1 MFEGSAFAGVLV
13 ISFVLALLVVVV
25 AWFQRGQNVKGSD
38 PLLDV
43 TFDFQHSWL
52 STFTVFLA
60 VLGAMNF
67 SSLAFSSD
75 PSFSLLSLFFALLV
89 ALAPLLYR
97 AVGAPTGTVG
107 GFLVACAA
115 TLWAAFGIL
124 FSLGVLLSQ
133 PSQASVGQSGLATVL
148 MMAVIILTVPLIAA
162 YAHGKISALLRS
174 SKALAGGATFL

>member
-1 MFEGSAFAGVLV
+1 
-13 ISFVLALLVVVV
+13 
-25 AWFQRGQNVKGSD
+25 
-38 PLLDV
+38 
-43 TFDFQHSWL
+43 
-52 STFTVFLA
+52 
-60 VLGAMNF
+60 MNF

-75 PSFSLLSLFFALLV
+75 PSFSMLSLFFALLV
-89 ALAPLLYR
+89 ALVPLLYR